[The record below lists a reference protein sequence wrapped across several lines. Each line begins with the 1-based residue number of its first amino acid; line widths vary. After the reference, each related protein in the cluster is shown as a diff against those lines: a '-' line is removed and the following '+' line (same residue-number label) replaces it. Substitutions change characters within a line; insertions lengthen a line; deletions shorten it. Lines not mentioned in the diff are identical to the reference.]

1 MVLVTVIPTL
11 RLNGASPM
19 MVGMSLGSCPI
30 SPLREYFV
38 WTVTLFSKWY
48 RRLGIISDDFIF
60 DLSHQ
65 FSRPK
70 YQDKA
75 VSQYLSALPNGTY
88 AGLFNPYVFIWQ
100 YSLNVKFD
108 SLLQERKSA
117 SVIRVISRNT
127 YQHLL
132 LIGIPW
138 CLSTIPQIPY
148 LAGWKAYSG
157 QRNFCL
163 RSRFHCPLE
172 WCSSISRS
180 SPSRIFE
187 SLNLLC
193 PGIIRWHHRGP
204 QFWM

>member
-88 AGLFNPYVFIWQ
+88 AGLFNPYVIFYLTILTERQIRLFITGEEECVR
-100 YSLNVKFD
+100 YPSD
-108 SLLQERKSA
+108 KSEYLPA
-117 SVIRVISRNT
+117 PTFNRDTLMS
-127 YQHLL
+127 QHN
-132 LIGIPW
+132 PTDTV
-138 CLSTIPQIPY
+138 S
-148 LAGWKAYSG
+148 GWV
-157 QRNFCL
+157 
-163 RSRFHCPLE
+163 
-172 WCSSISRS
+172 
-180 SPSRIFE
+180 E
-187 SLNLLC
+187 SLFWSVELL
-193 PGIIRWHHRGP
+193 PPLPLSLPSWMMLFYLKVFALSD
-204 QFWM
+204 FWIP